1 VDVWIVDD
9 DDDMAHA
16 VGLMLDMLD
25 CKSRHFR
32 NARSGAQA
40 LLAETQPDLM
50 ILDINMP
57 EVSGLD
63 MLEFVRRR
71 ASWDSM
77 PVIMLT
83 SEHADVLV
91 DKALSLGADGFVLKP
106 LMFEELERALSTAF
120 EKRKNLKEGK

>member
-1 VDVWIVDD
+1 MDVWIVDD
-9 DDDMAHA
+9 DDDMARA
-16 VGLMLDMLD
+16 VGLMLGVLGHHWQ
-25 CKSRHFR
+25 HFR
-32 NARSGAQA
+32 NARVGAQE
-40 LLAETQPDLM
+40 LLAKPQPDLL

-71 ASWDSM
+71 ETWNTM

-91 DKALSLGADGFVLKP
+91 DRALGLGADGFVLKP
-106 LMFEELERALSTAF
+106 LTIDEFENAISAAI
-120 EKRKNLKEGK
+120 EKRKPALP